1 MRWFGAFVLAAMFA
15 LAPDAAVARSH
26 SSRSSRLDGA
36 RHQVPAR
43 STYSSR
49 RDPEQRRAFERS
61 HPRPS
66 LPWFVFQGLVQLHR
80 LARGLVR
87 AVGSRTDELVHR
99 PGRTS
104 PGALLRSPP
113 WRSQASRA
121 ICDLRH
127 PGGGGRNARRMV
139 SQNYLFGVDPE
150 LPRRLS
156 TADLVELTGLSRHQV
171 YRMKRRLGWRGR
183 WVYRGQLVRD
193 LPELWDSIVLAQQLE
208 QAAQGG
214 PESPAAPRAP
224 D

>member
-1 MRWFGAFVLAAMFA
+1 
-15 LAPDAAVARSH
+15 
-26 SSRSSRLDGA
+26 
-36 RHQVPAR
+36 
-43 STYSSR
+43 
-49 RDPEQRRAFERS
+49 
-61 HPRPS
+61 
-66 LPWFVFQGLVQLHR
+66 
-80 LARGLVR
+80 
-87 AVGSRTDELVHR
+87 
-99 PGRTS
+99 
-104 PGALLRSPP
+104 
-113 WRSQASRA
+113 
-121 ICDLRH
+121 
-127 PGGGGRNARRMV
+127 MV